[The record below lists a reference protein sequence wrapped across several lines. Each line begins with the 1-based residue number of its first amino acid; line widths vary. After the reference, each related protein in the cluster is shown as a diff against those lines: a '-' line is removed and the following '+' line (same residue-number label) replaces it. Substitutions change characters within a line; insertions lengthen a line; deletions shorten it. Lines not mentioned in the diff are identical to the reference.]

1 MIKTNNNVTPEVT
14 PLIWFKTGIEMFV
27 THVTGVTHVTA
38 IRGVTVAIEPA
49 PLGSR

>member
-1 MIKTNNNVTPEVT
+1 MIKTNKNVTPEVT
-14 PLIWFKTGIEMFV
+14 PMVSPKAVIKMFV

>member
-27 THVTGVTHVTA
+27 THVTA